1 MEKKFERIENKK
13 EFFAELS
20 VATGISYNSLRTNY
34 FYPLRIDK
42 EKFPELYDKVD
53 KILDKR
59 IDYQEAVKKIH
70 IEYFG
75 I

>member
-13 EFFAELS
+13 ELFAEIS
-20 VATGISYNSLRTNY
+20 VATGKSFGTIKSHWFNPCNVPKSYIET
-34 FYPLRIDK
+34 
-42 EKFPELYDKVD
+42 VD

-59 IDYQEAVKKIH
+59 IDYQEAVKKLH
-70 IEYFG
+70 IKYFG